1 MYDELI
7 LVQEINTKDEY
18 GMTETAYTER
28 TVLCEVH
35 SVTRQEF
42 FEAGRNGMNP
52 EYQMTVFDADYQG
65 ERVCKY
71 KGNTYGIYR
80 TYRTG
85 DWIELYIER
94 KGGLIEQ
101 SASV

>member
-1 MYDELI
+1 MYDELT
-7 LVQEINTKDEY
+7 LVREINTKDEY
-18 GMTETAYTER
+18 GMTETTTSER
-28 TVLCEVH
+28 TVMCEVH

-42 FEAGRNGMNP
+42 FEAGRNGLNP
-52 EYQMTVFDADYQG
+52 EFQMTVFADDYEG

-71 KGNTYGIYR
+71 KGLQYGIYR

-94 KGGLIEQ
+94 KGGLIE
-101 SASV
+101 SGASV